1 MTKLGH
7 VQRGGAP
14 GGFDRM
20 LGTLLG
26 VAAVDAALERRYGTL
41 IGMRDGKPAG
51 TPLAEVAGRMKP
63 ADMRLLE
70 LAHVL
75 AM

>member
-1 MTKLGH
+1 
-7 VQRGGAP
+7 VSA
-14 GGFDRM
+14 
-20 LGTLLG
+20 TLW
-26 VAAVDAALERRYGTL
+26 
-41 IGMRDGKPAG
+41 RDGKPAG